1 MDHEMIG
8 RLFLLTA
15 FILIVFPANG
25 FADSLN
31 ALPESIT
38 TAKAMAL
45 KPTAD
50 FPCKNAQFNQKKFR
64 PEVIKDLPFPP
75 GAFVELKS
83 CDDAGLPEKPAS
95 TEEALK
101 QEEIEKQKALEKLS
115 TVLSYLYHQQNN
127 LVGSYQETDQAY
139 QDLLRKNLPN
149 LKAYDQ
155 TASNYEDALKNL
167 GEYEAYL
174 SALPRA
180 VSDYEKKMG
189 SSLNGFV
196 SQKADGVISLMKSPG
211 VPNLSML
218 SSDLKSQ
225 KRDSDDSQEVPGES
239 GEANEKGNRQGLC
252 TAMGAVAGI
261 GAAENIV
268 LATLANPMGVLL
280 GASLGATLCSETV
293 YQKLAGWQGK
303 LGEGLV
309 EMGSYIKSGLS
320 DIGNGL
326 YHWGKNH
333 LYQTPSSASEK
344 IAEHYENTKDW
355 LNRKLGWQ

>member
-1 MDHEMIG
+1 MVG
-8 RLFLLTA
+8 QLFFLTA
-15 FILIVFPANG
+15 LLLYFFQTHVFAE
-25 FADSLN
+25 SL
-31 ALPESIT
+31 AVQELSCP
-38 TAKAMAL
+38 
-45 KPTAD
+45 D
-50 FPCKNAQFNQKKFR
+50 AQFTQKNFR

-95 TEEALK
+95 TEEALM

-115 TVLSYLYHQQNN
+115 MVLSYLYHQQNN
-127 LVGSYQETDQAY
+127 LVGSYQETNQAY
-139 QDLLRKNLPN
+139 QDLLRKKHPN
-149 LKAYDQ
+149 LKVYDQ
-155 TASNYEDALKNL
+155 TASNYEGALKNL

-174 SALPRA
+174 SVLPQA

-189 SSLNGFV
+189 SSLNDFV
-196 SQKADGVISLMKSPG
+196 SQSADGAISLVKSPG
-211 VPNLSML
+211 LPNLSMM
-218 SSDLKSQ
+218 SYDLKSQ
-225 KRDSDDSQEVPGES
+225 NRDSDNSQEVPEES
-239 GEANEKGNRQGLC
+239 GEANKKGNRQGLC
-252 TAMGAVAGI
+252 TMMGVVAGV

-293 YQKLAGWQGK
+293 YKKITGLQRI

-309 EMGSYIKSGLS
+309 DMGSYVKEGLSVIGSGLYNM
-320 DIGNGL
+320 GKEYL
-326 YHWGKNH
+326 YK
-333 LYQTPSSASEK
+333 TPSSASEK